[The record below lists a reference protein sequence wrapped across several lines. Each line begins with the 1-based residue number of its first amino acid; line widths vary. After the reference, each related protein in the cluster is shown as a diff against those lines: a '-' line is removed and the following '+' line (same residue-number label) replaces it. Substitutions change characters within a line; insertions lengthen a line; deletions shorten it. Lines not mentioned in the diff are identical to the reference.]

1 MPHALLGGLAMRV
14 PVELSK
20 AYRLLNHGP
29 TVLISAEFGVQ
40 RNVMACAW
48 AMPVDFEPPKVALVI
63 DRNTFTRGLVED
75 AGRLA
80 ISVPCVAQARLV
92 TLLGTHSGH
101 EQDKLSAYDVQV
113 LEEPAAHSPL
123 VAGCVAWLDCVV
135 IRRPEIEQAH
145 DLFLAE
151 VTAAWANSKVFS
163 NGRWHFGS
171 GDDKLRTLH
180 HVAGGHYF
188 ATGAEVDGQH

>member
-1 MPHALLGGLAMRV
+1 MRV

-29 TVLISAEFGVQ
+29 TVLISAEYGIQ
-40 RNVMACAW
+40 RNAMACAW
-48 AMPVDFEPPKVALVI
+48 AMPLDFEPPKVAVVI
-63 DRNTFTRGLVED
+63 DRNTFTRGLVESS
-75 AGRLA
+75 GRFA
-80 ISVPCVAQARLV
+80 ISVPCAAQARIV

-101 EQDKLSAYDVQV
+101 EQDKLAAYEIQV
-113 LEEPAAHSPL
+113 LDEPLAQSPL
-123 VAGCVAWLDCVV
+123 IAGCVAWLDCVL

-151 VTAAWANSKVFS
+151 VTHAWARTRVFS
-163 NGRWHFGS
+163 NGRWHFDTANDS
-171 GDDKLRTLH
+171 LRTLH

-188 ATGAEVDGQH
+188 ATGQEVDGHH

>member
-1 MPHALLGGLAMRV
+1 MRV

-29 TVLISAEFGVQ
+29 TVLISAEYGIQ
-40 RNVMACAW
+40 RNAMACAW
-48 AMPVDFEPPKVALVI
+48 AMPLDFDPPKVAVVI
-63 DRNTFTRGLVED
+63 DRNTFTRGLVESS
-75 AGRLA
+75 GHFA
-80 ISVPCVAQARLV
+80 ISVPCVAQARIV
-92 TLLGTHSGH
+92 TLLGTQSGH

-113 LEEPAAHSPL
+113 LDEPTARSPL
-123 VAGCVAWLDCVV
+123 IAGCAAWLDCAL

-151 VTAAWANSKVFS
+151 VTAAWANAKVFA
-163 NGRWHFGS
+163 NGRWHFGAA
-171 GDDKLRTLH
+171 DDTLRTLH

-188 ATGAEVDGQH
+188 STGAEVDGHH

>member
-1 MPHALLGGLAMRV
+1 MRV

-29 TVLISAEFGVQ
+29 TVLISAEYGIQ
-40 RNVMACAW
+40 RNAMACAW
-48 AMPVDFEPPKVALVI
+48 AMPLDFEPPKVAVVI
-63 DRNTFTRGLVED
+63 DRNTFTRGLVESS
-75 AGRLA
+75 GRLA

-101 EQDKLSAYDVQV
+101 EQDKLAAYGVQV
-113 LEEPAAHSPL
+113 LDEPLAQSPL
-123 VAGCVAWLDCVV
+123 IAGCVAWLDCVL

-151 VTAAWANSKVFS
+151 VTHAWARTRVFS
-163 NGRWHFGS
+163 NGRWHFDTANDS
-171 GDDKLRTLH
+171 LRTLH

-188 ATGAEVDGQH
+188 ATGQEVDGHH